1 MSNLMKKGLA
11 MLLAVLML
19 AALLPAT
26 ALAEGDAENPADAYV
41 NGKDTQPDDLQDE
54 EDLWDCLFMSGA
66 DDTDQIA
73 VYEVTHNYTNITSDT
88 TLSGTQTCEY
98 LLSGNITVTLKN
110 LEIDLSAEAGKSP
123 ITLADG
129 ANVTLVISGTVTL
142 KGGNARSTTG
152 AGAAIRVPESATL
165 TILSAH
171 DDRSDADAN
180 GKPKDTLAVYGGNA
194 APGRDGIDADAYQAF
209 TTKSA
214 TTILK
219 VGGGGSGGGGAAA
232 AIGGNGGD
240 GGAGGSYTAP
250 TFTNNQKI
258 DGLPVSIAPVDI
270 ESPVTKTDDG
280 KVGLSGEVTG
290 TIRVVGFLNLKGSG
304 GLAAAGGNGGY
315 GAHSI
320 WTDRI
325 RKAVGSRIP
334 QITVISGPGGGGG
347 GGLPAPFIG
356 CGGAGG
362 SGGGSGGAMR
372 VGFFAEGGT
381 LERAGWYSG
390 NGGGGWPNGG
400 GGSGSGSGSG
410 GSTRPTAS
418 QTGDTFQPLVWCGAL
433 ALSAAGMAVCR
444 QLRRKDA

>member
-142 KGGNARSTTG
+142 KGGNARNINGSATG
-152 AGAAIRVPESATL
+152 AGAAIRIPESATL

-180 GKPKDTLAVYGGNA
+180 GKPTDTLAVYGGNA

-232 AIGGNGGD
+232 EAASMGKMGIFRPQ
-240 GGAGGSYTAP
+240 AAMIFLTAQ
-250 TFTNNQKI
+250 TN
-258 DGLPVSIAPVDI
+258 
-270 ESPVTKTDDG
+270 
-280 KVGLSGEVTG
+280 
-290 TIRVVGFLNLKGSG
+290 
-304 GLAAAGGNGGY
+304 
-315 GAHSI
+315 
-320 WTDRI
+320 
-325 RKAVGSRIP
+325 
-334 QITVISGPGGGGG
+334 
-347 GGLPAPFIG
+347 
-356 CGGAGG
+356 
-362 SGGGSGGAMR
+362 
-372 VGFFAEGGT
+372 
-381 LERAGWYSG
+381 
-390 NGGGGWPNGG
+390 
-400 GGSGSGSGSG
+400 
-410 GSTRPTAS
+410 
-418 QTGDTFQPLVWCGAL
+418 
-433 ALSAAGMAVCR
+433 
-444 QLRRKDA
+444 

>member
-1 MSNLMKKGLA
+1 
-11 MLLAVLML
+11 ML

-41 NGKDTQPDDLQDE
+41 NGKDMQPDDLQDE

-110 LEIDLSAEAGKSP
+110 LKIDLSAEAGKSP

-347 GGLPAPFIG
+347 GG
-356 CGGAGG
+356 
-362 SGGGSGGAMR
+362 
-372 VGFFAEGGT
+372 
-381 LERAGWYSG
+381 
-390 NGGGGWPNGG
+390 WPNGSG

-410 GSTRPTAS
+410 GSTRPTAP

>member
-347 GGLPAPFIG
+347 G
-356 CGGAGG
+356 
-362 SGGGSGGAMR
+362 AMR